1 MLPVLPKKK
10 GKLVSLEID
19 FIRESNKIEG
29 INRNPTQE
37 EIDEFNRFMDLKSV
51 TVKELQRFVSVYQ
64 PDARLRDVYGLNVR
78 VGNYY
83 PPFGGPEIYPAL
95 EAILNLQ
102 NSFEQHISYEKLH
115 PFTDGNGRS
124 GRALWAWNHRDL
136 SLGFLHRFYYDTLNH
151 FSHKKL

>member
-1 MLPVLPKKK
+1 MS
-10 GKLVSLEID
+10 LVID

-37 EIDEFNRFMDLKSV
+37 EIDEFNRFMDLREV
-51 TVKELQRFVSVYQ
+51 TVKELQVFVAVYQ
-64 PDARLRDVYGLNVR
+64 PNARLRNEYGLNVR

-83 PPFGGPEIYPAL
+83 PPFGGPEIYSLL
-95 EAILNLQ
+95 ESILNIQ
-102 NSFEQHISYEKLH
+102 NAFDQHINYEKLH

-124 GRALWAWNHRDL
+124 GRALWAWKNRDL

-151 FSHKKL
+151 FSHKTGRI